1 MYNDAIFQLKRS
13 PETLCSLGCLA
24 AFHSHAGALRSPRY
38 CPFMEEVMHK
48 EATMGVIVMV
58 AVFVIGA
65 AVPFLL
71 KAMGAWT

>member
-1 MYNDAIFQLKRS
+1 
-13 PETLCSLGCLA
+13 
-24 AFHSHAGALRSPRY
+24 
-38 CPFMEEVMHK
+38 MHK